1 MLTPT
6 RQMRVWACAEPVNMG
21 NYAELAVMQSKL
33 VRRGINGAPV
43 ARLKFLRSG

>member
-1 MLTPT
+1 MIGSS
-6 RQMRVWACAEPVNMG
+6 RQVKVWACAQPVSMH

>member
-1 MLTPT
+1 MLGNT
-6 RQMRVWACAEPVNMG
+6 RQMRVWAAAEPVSMRH
-21 NYAELAVMQSKL
+21 YAELAVMQSKL